1 MSKTIY
7 NEILYGNHY
16 KQNATREKHIQE
28 LESDSQ
34 QCVDEY
40 LKGFQKVPIFYYNQL
55 GLVKFRKG
63 KLWQTIKKI

>member
-1 MSKTIY
+1 MWYTKIFY
-7 NEILYGNHY
+7 ENHY

-40 LKGFQKVPIFYYNQL
+40 LKGFQKVRSF
-55 GLVKFRKG
+55 
-63 KLWQTIKKI
+63 